1 MHPRLVVLSDLCRDV
16 TMPVLVVLMAASS
29 GLTGIP
35 DNLRLTPAT
44 HDSPPSPTQA
54 EFTVHADSTTH
65 ASADSPIADQTTA
78 SQPAASVQAL
88 ATPETETAPPA
99 ASMPE
104 PEAVPSSI
112 PAPANIS
119 DSQTS
124 DAAAVDEAAVEVV
137 DECLVLE
144 ICVDRYLWTLYQRA
158 PKEDTISSETTQQV
172 TIKRKGKLVTKT
184 KTITTRIDE
193 DFAWKDAKAA
203 DKAGMTTETYV
214 IGGMDADFKLKLF
227 YMLHAAEKAGLSP
240 GITSGFRDDY
250 RQSIASGLKAANNR
264 SYHGGSLRGGY
275 GHGLAADIVSIEG
288 ATRAERL
295 ASTHV
300 LWKWLD
306 AHGSE
311 FGIGRPYL
319 DRDPPHV
326 GPIDGEEYA
335 KHRLGIR
342 PPRLEAEEKQTP
354 PAKRKVAKHARTAK
368 L

>member
-1 MHPRLVVLSDLCRDV
+1 MHPRLVAMSDLCRDV
-16 TMPVLVVLMAASS
+16 TMPILVVLLAATS

-35 DNLRLTPAT
+35 GNFGLAPAT
-44 HDSPPSPTQA
+44 HGSPPTQA
-54 EFTVHADSTTH
+54 ELGVDADSTTH
-65 ASADSPIADQTTA
+65 ASADSPIADLTA
-78 SQPAASVQAL
+78 SEPAASVQAL
-88 ATPETETAPPA
+88 ATPEIETAPPA
-99 ASMPE
+99 AAMPE
-104 PEAVPSSI
+104 QETVQPST
-112 PAPANIS
+112 PAPANTN
-119 DSQTS
+119 DNQTF
-124 DAAAVDEAAVEVV
+124 DAAAVDAATVEVD

-144 ICVDRYLWTLYQRA
+144 ICVDRYLWTLYERA
-158 PKEDTISSETTQQV
+158 PKEDTISNETTQQV
-172 TIKRKGKLVTKT
+172 TIKRKGKLVTRT
-184 KTITTRIDE
+184 KTITTRVDE

-214 IGGMDADFKLKLF
+214 IGGMDTDFKLRLF

-250 RQSIASGLKAANNR
+250 RQSIASGLKAADNR

-295 ASTHV
+295 ASTHI

-342 PPRLEAEEKQTP
+342 PPPRIEAEDKQTP
-354 PAKRKVAKHARTAK
+354 PAKHKIAKHARTAK